1 MDPLA
6 CLIFLVV
13 VIFSPPSG
21 SFSRVTC
28 GVSTSDIFNSG
39 FLASGSTE
47 LAEVA
52 ELVLLVLLR
61 DTALLVRE
69 DSVAVVD
76 SAFTESGDPR
86 SAAKWSVTSC
96 FLWSAGLP
104 PNRSLDE
111 SVTAELLSEVV
122 DSLME
127 VVLELV
133 VVELNAVDFAN
144 GSKSSK
150 SPPGFELVVCKICD
164 TNYLN
169 VCAVFRNG
177 TCL

>member
-1 MDPLA
+1 MVLMDPSA
-6 CLIFLVV
+6 CLIFRVV
-13 VIFSPPSG
+13 VIFSPPSA

-28 GVSTSDIFNSG
+28 GVSTSDILDSG
-39 FLASGSTE
+39 FFDSGSGFSTE

-61 DTALLVRE
+61 EMALLLALDVVCD
-69 DSVAVVD
+69 DSVC
-76 SAFTESGDPR
+76 
-86 SAAKWSVTSC
+86 VTSC
-96 FLWSAGLP
+96 FLVSAGLP

-127 VVLELV
+127 VVLEPV
-133 VVELNAVDFAN
+133 VVDFAK

-150 SPPGFELVVCKICD
+150 SPPGFEVVCKKGTQVIR
-164 TNYLN
+164 TSNH
-169 VCAVFRNG
+169 CALFLQKG
-177 TCL
+177 ACL